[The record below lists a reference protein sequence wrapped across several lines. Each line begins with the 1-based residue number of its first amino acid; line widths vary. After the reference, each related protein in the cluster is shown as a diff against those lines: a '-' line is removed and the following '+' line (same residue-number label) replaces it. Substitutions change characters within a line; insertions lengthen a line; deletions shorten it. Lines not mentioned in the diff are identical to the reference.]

1 VIIWLVTVLMS
12 RVAAA
17 VPSVGDID
25 PAGWLDRFDDLF
37 ARVVAP
43 EFGRREPRL
52 RAEAYLL
59 GLVSG
64 LERKN
69 GWTIA
74 EFAGDRSPLGM
85 QRLLNQA
92 VRDQDAVRDR
102 LVRYVAAELGDPGG
116 ILIADETGFL
126 KTGKMSAGVQRQYT
140 GTAGKITNC
149 QVGVFL
155 AYAVPARGVR
165 VLVDRELYVPKSWT
179 GDRDRC
185 AGAGIGEDVTFA
197 TKPQLAKTMIGRV
210 WELGLPFA
218 WFTAD
223 EAYGDNGK
231 LREWLEQE
239 KIPYVVAVACDT
251 LVPAGADKTIRA
263 DKLAAKVPQR
273 GWQTMSCGPG
283 SKGERLYDWALSPA
297 GNGRHL
303 LIRRSLTSG
312 ELAFCL
318 CWSPEPATLA
328 ELVRVAGARWAAG
341 ETFQAGKNETALDH
355 YQVRKHVAWY
365 RHVTLALAAQAWLAV
380 AAARPPGPAAL
391 PPGGPGDSDR
401 AREGA
406 ASLWTTI
413 RPAPV
418 PA

>member
-1 VIIWLVTVLMS
+1 MS
-12 RVAAA
+12 RVAAV

-25 PAGWLDRFDDLF
+25 PAGWLDRFDDMF

-43 EFGRREPRL
+43 AFGRREPRL

-69 GWTIA
+69 GWTLA

-85 QRLLNQA
+85 QRLLNSA
-92 VRDQDAVRDR
+92 VWDQDAVRDR
-102 LVRYVAAELGDPGG
+102 LVRYVAAEVGDPGG

-126 KTGKMSAGVQRQYT
+126 KSGRRSAGVQRQYT

-155 AYAVPARGVR
+155 AYAVPAKGIR
-165 VLVDRELYVPKSWT
+165 VLADRELYVPESWT

-185 AGAGIGEDVTFA
+185 AEAGIGEEVAFA
-197 TKPQLAKTMIGRV
+197 TKAGLAKAMISRV
-210 WELGLPFA
+210 RELGLPFS

-223 EAYGDNGK
+223 EAYGDNGR
-231 LREWLEQE
+231 LRLWLEE
-239 KIPYVVAVACDT
+239 SKISYVVAVACDT
-251 LVPAGADKTIRA
+251 LVPAGAGRTIRA
-263 DKLAAKVPQR
+263 DALAAKVPGR

-303 LIRRSLTSG
+303 LIRRSPGSG
-312 ELAFCL
+312 ELAFYL
-318 CWSPEPATLA
+318 CWSPKPATLA
-328 ELVRVAGARWAAG
+328 ELVKVAGSRWAVE
-341 ETFQAGKNETALDH
+341 ETFQAAKNETALDH

-380 AAARPPGPAAL
+380 AAARPPGML
-391 PPGGPGDSDR
+391 PGGGPGDSVR

-406 ASLWTTI
+406 GSLWTTI
-413 RPAPV
+413 RPE
-418 PA
+418 PALR

>member
-1 VIIWLVTVLMS
+1 M
-12 RVAAA
+12 
-17 VPSVGDID
+17 
-25 PAGWLDRFDDLF
+25 F

-43 EFGRREPRL
+43 AFYRREPRL

-92 VRDQDAVRDR
+92 VWDQGAVRDR

-116 ILIADETGFL
+116 ILIADETGFE
-126 KTGKMSAGVQRQYT
+126 KSGRFSAGVQRQYT
-140 GTAGKITNC
+140 GTAGKVTNC

-165 VLVDRELYVPKSWT
+165 VLVDRELYVPESWT
-179 GDRDRC
+179 SDRDRC
-185 AGAGIGEDVTFA
+185 GQAGIGKDVKFA
-197 TKPQLAKTMIGRV
+197 TKPELAKAMIGRV
-210 WELGLPFA
+210 RELGLPFS

-231 LREWLEQE
+231 LREWLEE
-239 KIPYVVAVACDT
+239 NKIAYVVAVACDT
-251 LVPAGADKTIRA
+251 LVPAGAGRVIRA
-263 DKLAAKVPQR
+263 DALAAKVPAR

-283 SKGERLYDWALSPA
+283 SKGERLHDWALSPA
-297 GNGRHL
+297 GNGRDL
-303 LIRRSLTSG
+303 LIRRSLTTG
-312 ELAFCL
+312 ELAFYL
-318 CWSPEPATLA
+318 CWSPRHATLA
-328 ELVRVAGARWAAG
+328 ELVKVAGARWAVE
-341 ETFQAGKNETALDH
+341 ETFQAAKNETALDH
-355 YQVRKHVAWY
+355 YQVRKHLAWY

-380 AAARPPGPAAL
+380 AAARAGPPGPA
-391 PPGGPGDSDR
+391 GGGHGTSGR

-413 RPAPV
+413 RPE
-418 PA
+418 PAMQ

>member
-17 VPSVGDID
+17 VPSVGEID
-25 PAGWLDRFDDLF
+25 PAGWLDCFDDLF

-43 EFGRREPRL
+43 VFGRREPRL

-74 EFAGDRSPLGM
+74 EFAGDKSPLGM

-92 VRDQDAVRDR
+92 VWDQDEVRDR

-116 ILIADETGFL
+116 VLIADETGFL
-126 KTGKMSAGVQRQYT
+126 KSGRFSAGVQRQYT

-165 VLVDRELYVPKSWT
+165 VLVDRELYVPESWT
-179 GDRDRC
+179 SDRDRC
-185 AGAGIGEDVTFA
+185 EEAGIGEKVRFA
-197 TKPQLAKTMIGRV
+197 TKPGLAKAMIGRV
-210 WELGLPFA
+210 GDLGLPFS

-231 LREWLEQE
+231 LRQWLEE
-239 KIPYVVAVACDT
+239 SKISYVVAVSCDT
-251 LVPAGADKTIRA
+251 LVPAGAGKKIRA
-263 DKLAAKVPQR
+263 DALAARVPGR

-297 GNGRHL
+297 GDGRRL
-303 LIRRSLTSG
+303 LIRRSVTSG
-312 ELAFCL
+312 ELAFYL
-318 CWSPEPATLA
+318 CWSPGPATLP
-328 ELVRVAGARWAAG
+328 ELVKVAGARWAVE
-341 ETFQAGKNETALDH
+341 ETFQAAKNETSLDH

-380 AAARPPGPAAL
+380 VAARPPGTSPG
-391 PPGGPGDSDR
+391 GGPGDSSR
-401 AREGA
+401 AREGDPG
-406 ASLWTTI
+406 LWTTI

-418 PA
+418 PG